1 MYQRALCEW
10 QASEYD
16 VLDYLEGMMAE
27 IEQELIDEGELDIL
41 CRLCV
46 RVENQISSTDG

>member
-1 MYQRALCEW
+1 MYQRAACEW

-16 VLDYLEGMMAE
+16 VLDYLEDMMAE
-27 IEQELIDEGELDIL
+27 IEQELIDEGMIDIR